1 LSTVTLPPL
10 AERLRRAA
18 ETAAMRALGDQD
30 RDPASPTRGCFDRR
44 YWAWKLVDCPEATF
58 QRHVYPLVMLAQ
70 DPASRFYNR
79 ADVLEAIEA
88 GLRFALSIQHRNGS
102 FDQAFPFEQSW
113 GATAFLLQPLIA
125 ALEYVRPA
133 LGRDADRM
141 AEQLLA
147 SATFLRRQ
155 RERHGRITNHLA
167 GGVLS
172 LLTAGRVLND
182 RAATSAASEL
192 LGEILASQSAEGWFP
207 EYGGADPGYQT
218 LCVHYL
224 AEVSAIAP
232 SPELTRGLERAI
244 EFLQWFVHPDGTLG
258 GVYGSRRTRVAYP
271 GGLALLAKQSPL
283 AAALAN
289 ALLAAAAD
297 ERAVTVL
304 TIDAGN
310 LAPLLTSV
318 VRALSV
324 SPGTPASTPVLPRDR
339 DAACV
344 DFPDAGL
351 HVRSTSTYYAVVG
364 SGNGGTLT
372 VFDRAS
378 GECLCDDGGYAG
390 ELADGRHVTSQVTGA
405 HRVESD
411 AGSVTVETTFVEM
424 PHPVPTPAQFVLLR
438 LLNLTMMR
446 SVGVGNAI
454 KRMLVARLIAPQGQV
469 PLTVTRRF
477 LFRDRVGIQDRFTN
491 ATGLAIRSLRGG
503 RPFVSVHMASAG
515 YYDGS
520 ALASRPSGAVEI
532 DAVALSQAKSIEWA
546 GEL

>member
-1 LSTVTLPPL
+1 LSTVTLPL
-10 AERLRRAA
+10 ADRLRRAA

-44 YWAWKLVDCPEATF
+44 YWAWKLVDYPEATF
-58 QRHVYPLVMLAQ
+58 QRHVYPLAMLVQ

-125 ALEYVRPA
+125 ALECVRPA
-133 LGRDADRM
+133 LGRDVDRI
-141 AEQLLA
+141 AERLSA

-167 GGVLS
+167 GGVHS
-172 LLTAGRVLND
+172 LMTAGRALND
-182 RAATSAASEL
+182 PAATAAASEL
-192 LGEILASQSAEGWFP
+192 LGEVLASQSSEGWFP

-224 AEVSAIAP
+224 AEVAAVAP
-232 SPELTRGLERAI
+232 SAELTRSLDRALD
-244 EFLQWFVHPDGTLG
+244 FLQWFVHPDGTLG

-271 GGLALLAKQSPL
+271 GGVALLATQSPL

-289 ALLAAAAD
+289 ALLTAAAD

-318 VRALSV
+318 VRALSAPQEAW
-324 SPGTPASTPVLPRDR
+324 SPTASLPRDR
-339 DAACV
+339 DSACV

-351 HVRSTSTYYAVVG
+351 HVRSSRTYYALVG
-364 SGNGGTLT
+364 SRNGGTLT
-372 VFDRAS
+372 VFDRLS
-378 GECLCDDGGYAG
+378 GECVGDDGGYVG
-390 ELADGRHVTSQVTGA
+390 ELADGRLVTSQVTGT
-405 HRVESD
+405 HRVEGD
-411 AGSVTVETTFVEM
+411 AGSVTIETTFVEM
-424 PHPVPTPAQFVLLR
+424 PRPVPTPAQFLLLR
-438 LLNLTMMR
+438 LLNLTIMR
-446 SVGVGNAI
+446 SLSIGNTI
-454 KRMLVARLIAPQGQV
+454 KRLLVARLIAPQAQV
-469 PLTVTRRF
+469 PLVVTRRF
-477 LFRDRVGIQDRFTN
+477 AFRDRVSIHDRFTN
-491 ATGLAIRSLRGG
+491 ATGLAIRWLRGG

-520 ALASRPSGAVEI
+520 ALASRPAAGVEI
-532 DAVALSQAKSIEWA
+532 DAGALSKAKSFEWA
-546 GEL
+546 SEL